1 MIKNKEKLSS
11 GITYKSGILYI
22 VSTKRNIKC
31 SFVDPLEKKVK
42 TSCSIGIIKI
52 DNKNLTTDYERAI
65 EMGVYVSQKIQN
77 LKYNKISIIVRGLG
91 INRKAV
97 IVGLERFGFTIDKFI
112 DLTSLPHNGCR
123 PSKVRRKKIRTK
135 VSYKSASITTGF

>member
-1 MIKNKEKLSS
+1 MIKNKEKLSPS
-11 GITYKSGILYI
+11 ITYKSGILYI

-52 DNKNLTTDYERAI
+52 DNKNLITDYERAI
-65 EMGVYVSQKIQN
+65 EMGAYIAQKIQN
-77 LKYNKISIIVRGLG
+77 LKYIKLSIVIRGLG

-97 IVGLERFGFTIDKFI
+97 IVGLERFGFVINKFI
-112 DLTSLPHNGCR
+112 DLTFLPHNGCR
-123 PSKVRRKKIRTK
+123 ASKVRRKKNRTK
-135 VSYKSASITTGF
+135 VSYKSASITSGF